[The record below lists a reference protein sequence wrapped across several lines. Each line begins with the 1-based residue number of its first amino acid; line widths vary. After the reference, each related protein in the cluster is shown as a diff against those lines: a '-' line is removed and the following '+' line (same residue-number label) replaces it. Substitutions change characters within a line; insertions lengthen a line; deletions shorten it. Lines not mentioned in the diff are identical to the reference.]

1 MVHSHHQLRR
11 NNRSTCA
18 NMTTGHRALRGAPYL
33 VYIYINSKPQK
44 IESPSGALDI
54 PPPSSVLAAP
64 SNGKLQE
71 VIKLGEGVLKQ
82 PEDVAVDK
90 LGVLYTATRDGF
102 IKRLHKNGTLENWR
116 QINSDALLG
125 LTVTAAGDLIVCDAD
140 MGLLK
145 VNEDGVTVL
154 ASHLNNGVQISFAD
168 DVVES
173 SDGVLYFSVASTKH
187 GFHNWQLD
195 AHETKPNGQLV
206 KYDPSSNVASV
217 VLHNLGFANGV
228 ALSADQDY
236 LVVCETWKYRC
247 LKYWVEG
254 DLKGQTEIFIDN
266 LPGAPDNINLAPD
279 GSFWIAL
286 IQLRPRFMY
295 VSWALKYVIRV
306 FPRLGKW
313 MIGLQNK
320 AVVVNIASDGSVV
333 RSFDDPTG
341 KMMSFVTSALEF
353 EGYLYFGSL
362 QNDFIGKLPL
372 TTSSAY

>member
-1 MVHSHHQLRR
+1 MAKTIKKSLMKF
-11 NNRSTCA
+11 TCSGVLLA
-18 NMTTGHRALRGAPYL
+18 CTLPIALQIIFL
-33 VYIYINSKPQK
+33 SL
-44 IESPSGALDI
+44 ESPSGALEI

-140 MGLLK
+140 MFWSSYLFRFHIWTSMITKNTFGSSRFKIL
-145 VNEDGVTVL
+145 
-154 ASHLNNGVQISFAD
+154 HFYFAD

-195 AHETKPNGQLV
+195 AHETKHNGQLV
-206 KYDPSSNVASV
+206 KYDPLLNVASV

-228 ALSADQDY
+228 ALSADQDF

-247 LKYWVEG
+247 LKHWVEG
-254 DLKGQTEIFIDN
+254 DLKEQTDIFIDN

-306 FPRLGKW
+306 FPKLGKW
-313 MIGLQNK
+313 MIGRQNK
-320 AVVVNIASDGSVV
+320 AMVVNIASDGSVV

-341 KMMSFVTSALEF
+341 KVMSFVTSTLEF